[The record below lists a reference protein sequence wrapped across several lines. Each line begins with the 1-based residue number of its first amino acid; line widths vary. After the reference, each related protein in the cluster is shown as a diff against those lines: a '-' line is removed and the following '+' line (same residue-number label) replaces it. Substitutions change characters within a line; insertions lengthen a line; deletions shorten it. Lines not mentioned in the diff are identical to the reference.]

1 MTKETFT
8 EKFAFSLKKISGHW
22 ADFLRSTISL
32 EWSKNAN
39 TNIHFP
45 VSIKMLFH
53 QQYSELMKIA
63 ESEAF

>member
-8 EKFAFSLKKISGHW
+8 KKSAFSLKKISGHW
-22 ADFLRSTISL
+22 ADVLRSTISP

-45 VSIKMLFH
+45 VSIKTCFH
-53 QQYSELMKIA
+53 Q
-63 ESEAF
+63 